1 MASLQFFARQE
12 APIRLN
18 ARFECAPG
26 ELLALVGPSGAGKTS
41 VLRVIAGLLCPSEG
55 QVSFGDDHWLDTRR
69 SINLSPQ
76 RRRVGLVFQ
85 NYALFPHMSAL
96 DNVAAAAQS
105 CGHPR
110 AHADKLAAEWL
121 ERMSLAGFVDRRP
134 AQLSGGQQQRVA
146 LARALA
152 REPQVLLLDEPFS
165 AVDQVTRQQLQREL
179 VRLCRQLNIPIV
191 LVTHD
196 LAEAAT
202 LADQLVILD
211 RGESLQQGAPARV
224 LRSPRNA
231 RVADLV
237 GLPNHFAGT
246 FERRDDSPGHARL
259 WWGAPGQG
267 EALQV
272 IDKGR
277 IDDQQR
283 VTWVV
288 ATGHLSVEPA
298 GTIGVNCIAATLDEV
313 FQQGDSTI
321 CMVRPSRIPDTLV
334 RVALSARQARSLGLD
349 AGAAITLNLEP
360 EGIHVMPL
368 RDQAQPVLRTG
379 VKTNG
384 K

>member
-1 MASLQFFARQE
+1 MSILRFFARQE
-12 APIRLN
+12 SPIRLN
-18 ARFECAPG
+18 AQFECAPG

-41 VLRVIAGLLCPSEG
+41 VLRVIAGLLIPQEG
-55 QVSFGDDHWLDTRR
+55 HVSFGDDIWQDSSR
-69 SINLSPQ
+69 SLNLSPQ
-76 RRRVGLVFQ
+76 QRRVGLVFQ
-85 NYALFPHMSAL
+85 NYALFPHMSAI
-96 DNVAAAAQS
+96 DNVAVAAQS
-105 CGHPR
+105 RGHSR
-110 AHADKLAAEWL
+110 AQAHERAAGWL
-121 ERMSLAGFVDRRP
+121 ERMSLAGLFDRRP

-179 VRLCRQLNIPIV
+179 VRLRRQLNIPIV

-237 GLPNHFAGT
+237 GLPNHFSGT
-246 FERRDDSPGHARL
+246 FERRVETPGKARL
-259 WWGAPGQG
+259 WWGAPGRG
-267 EALQV
+267 EALEV

-277 IDDQQR
+277 IDDLQR

-288 ATGHLSVEPA
+288 ATGHLSIESA
-298 GTIGVNCIAATLDEV
+298 GTTGVNCIAATLDDV

-321 CMVRPSRIPDTLV
+321 CMVRPDRIPDTLV
-334 RVALSARQARSLGLD
+334 RVALSARQARGLGLE
-349 AGAAITLNLEP
+349 AGAAVALSLEP

-368 RDQAQPVLRTG
+368 REQIPPAPAQG
-379 VKTNG
+379 VKTNVT
-384 K
+384 